1 MGNTK
6 ELDQSKMDAFM
17 EKMIG
22 IYNSGALNLMISIG
36 HRTGLFDTMADMEPS
51 TSKEIAAKADLN
63 ERYVSEWLGAMATGR
78 IVDYH
83 PEDKT
88 YSLPREHAAFLTRV
102 ASPNNLAVT
111 TQWISELGHVEHE
124 IVECFKKGGG
134 VPYSSYRHFHEVMAE
149 ESAQTVV
156 AALDKILLLVPKLPE
171 SLNKGI
177 EVLDIGSGRGMAINR
192 MASEFP
198 NSKFFGYDISEEAI
212 NKAQSDA
219 KKHGLTNVS
228 FEVKDVSNIGHSKR
242 FDLITAFDAIHD
254 QADPEKVLTEI
265 AHALRSDG
273 TFLMQ
278 DIAGSSFV
286 HKNLDHPI
294 APFIYTISCMHCMS
308 VSLAQGGA
316 GLGAAWG
323 KELATKM
330 LEHAGFKRVE
340 VKQLQHDFINNYFIA
355 NKISSKEY

>member
-1 MGNTK
+1 MSMGKLN

-22 IYNSGALNLMISIG
+22 IYNSGALNLMISMG
-36 HRTGLFDTMADMEPS
+36 HRTGLFDTMANIPPS
-51 TSKEIAAKADLN
+51 TSDQIASNAGLN
-63 ERYVSEWLGAMATGR
+63 ERYVREWLGAMVTGR

-88 YSLPREHAAFLTRV
+88 YSIPPEHAALLTRA

-124 IVECFKKGGG
+124 IVDCFRKGGG

-149 ESAQTVV
+149 ESAQTTV
-156 AALDKILLLVPKLPE
+156 AALDEILQLVPNLPG
-171 SLNKGI
+171 SLNGGI
-177 EVLDIGSGRGMAINR
+177 EALDIGCGRGMAINR

-198 NSKFFGYDISEEAI
+198 NSKFFGCDISEEAI
-212 NKAQSDA
+212 ASARSDA
-219 KKHGLTNVS
+219 KRDGLTNIS
-228 FEVKDVSNIGHSKR
+228 FEVMDVSNIGELER
-242 FDLITAFDAIHD
+242 FDLVTAFDAIHD
-254 QADPEKVLTEI
+254 QAKPDKVLSEI
-265 AHALRSDG
+265 ANALRSDG

-323 KELATKM
+323 QELATKM
-330 LEHAGFKRVE
+330 LKEAGFKRVE
-340 VKQLQHDFINNYFIA
+340 VKQLPHDFINNYFIST
-355 NKISSKEY
+355 KC